1 MADSVAF
8 AQAPTA
14 SAAGKAVIM
23 ANPAAVLPKIFLTF
37 RLGAQEY
44 GIDAQQV
51 QEIRGCA
58 ALTEIEDAPEF
69 IQGAIDVRGA
79 MVPVA
84 NLRGWF
90 ELNPAADSIFTV
102 AIMLKLGGRLLGLM
116 VDSVSDVIRL
126 ARRQIQPVPASW
138 TGPDAQC
145 LIGIGVDDERRLI
158 LLDLEKL
165 MLGKGLESLEV
176 EAC

>member
-1 MADSVAF
+1 
-8 AQAPTA
+8 
-14 SAAGKAVIM
+14 
-23 ANPAAVLPKIFLTF
+23 
-37 RLGAQEY
+37 
-44 GIDAQQV
+44 
-51 QEIRGCA
+51 
-58 ALTEIEDAPEF
+58 
-69 IQGAIDVRGA
+69 
-79 MVPVA
+79 
-84 NLRGWF
+84 
-90 ELNPAADSIFTV
+90 
-102 AIMLKLGGRLLGLM
+102 M

-165 MLGKGLESLEV
+165 MLGKELESLEV